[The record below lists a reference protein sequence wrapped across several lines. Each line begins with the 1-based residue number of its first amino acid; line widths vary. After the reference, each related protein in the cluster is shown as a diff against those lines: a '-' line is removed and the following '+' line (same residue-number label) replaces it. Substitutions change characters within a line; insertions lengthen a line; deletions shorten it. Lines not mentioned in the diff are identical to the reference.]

1 MAIDWD
7 ALLLGFSFGVPVS
20 MLFFAGL
27 AWGMRRA
34 LRSARP
40 GVLLL
45 LSSACRIAVLLA
57 VGFRVTAAGDNAW
70 PLVGYALAFLLVR
83 LAVVIW
89 VRAAR
94 IPAIPGQEGA

>member
-20 MLFFAGL
+20 MLFFTGL
-27 AWGMRRA
+27 AWGMRR
-34 LRSARP
+34 
-40 GVLLL
+40 
-45 LSSACRIAVLLA
+45 AVLLA

-89 VRAAR
+89 VRAAP